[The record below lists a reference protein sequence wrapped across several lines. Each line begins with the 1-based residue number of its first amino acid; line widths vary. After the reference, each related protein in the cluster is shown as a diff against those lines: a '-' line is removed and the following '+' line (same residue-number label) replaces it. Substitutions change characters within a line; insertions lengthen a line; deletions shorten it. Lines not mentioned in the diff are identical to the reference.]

1 MEVLDVALE
10 KKCKHMI
17 DKLLNLQE
25 RIYNYYNREF
35 PYNLKYSPR
44 ISFSKIGG
52 LFELNY
58 YGDGYDE
65 DYNTPSYKLEQEDG
79 YSFGFSA
86 TIDFII
92 EHANA
97 FIALNFNSPDAGA
110 NGFRIWNFSRLVGNN
125 IIFKNLESFKIGLTD
140 MGDHNLTL
148 ISDDSGQE
156 NGIIAKLVSKMPKL
170 KVLQVPC
177 APNETFFEIDNLKIE
192 ELIVRSG
199 LDHQDFIQNLARSK
213 NLPKLTSLDFSD
225 VYDYYSDRPFN
236 EFTSLFDYQILFRSP
251 VIKDKLG
258 FHFKLRDARLTSE
271 ECRTLQNMNKI
282 QLLHIIE
289 IPGQYKI

>member
-1 MEVLDVALE
+1 MEVLEVALA
-10 KKCKHMI
+10 KKCERMI

-44 ISFSKIGG
+44 ISFSKIGS

-65 DYNTPSYKLEQEDG
+65 DYNSPSSDFEQEDG

-92 EHANA
+92 EHADA

-110 NGFRIWNFSRLVGNN
+110 NGLRTWNFSRLANAQVD
-125 IIFKNLESFKIGLTD
+125 FKNLEVLKIGLTD
-140 MGDHNLTL
+140 MGDHNLSL

-156 NGIIAKLVSKMPKL
+156 NGIIAKIVSKMPKL

-177 APNETFFEIDNLKIE
+177 APNESFFNVDNLKIE
-192 ELIVRSG
+192 ELIIRSG

-213 NLPKLTSLDFSD
+213 NLPKLVSLDFSD
-225 VYDYYSDRPFN
+225 VYDYYSNRPFN

-251 VIKDKLG
+251 VIKNKAK

-271 ECRTLQNMNKI
+271 ECSTLQRMNKI
-282 QLLHIIE
+282 ELLHIIE
-289 IPGQYKI
+289 VPGQYKI